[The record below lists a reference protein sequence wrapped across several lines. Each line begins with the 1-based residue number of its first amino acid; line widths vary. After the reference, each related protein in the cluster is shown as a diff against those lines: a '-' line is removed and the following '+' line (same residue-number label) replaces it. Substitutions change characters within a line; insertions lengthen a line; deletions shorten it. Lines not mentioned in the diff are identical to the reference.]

1 MWNKVEKLWGEER
14 LEGGVCRGMLEEI
27 KQGVH
32 VLGYVQWDRDRKLI
46 MEQKH

>member
-1 MWNKVEKLWGEER
+1 MWNKDEKLWGEGG
-14 LEGGVCRGMLEEI
+14 LEGGVCTGMLEEI

-32 VLGYVQWDRDRKLI
+32 VLGYVQWDPDRKLI